1 MISPIRLAPAAQIIK
16 SINDAINR
24 HQGKTQLNEK
34 LTEKLK
40 RLEHDWKRRSDN
52 VERKSAELSRLFH

>member
-52 VERKSAELSRLFH
+52 VERKSAELSRLFQ